1 MTKCFA
7 WFCSNFLMF
16 CLFVKIKSDSEEYQ
30 AACRLWQVYLQTRTE
45 FVQPGDGDD
54 EEEDGEDIVD
64 NSGMSAE
71 EEVDC
76 IATKCSS

>member
-1 MTKCFA
+1 M
-7 WFCSNFLMF
+7 
-16 CLFVKIKSDSEEYQ
+16 KSDSEEYQ
-30 AACRLWQVYLQTRTE
+30 AACRLWQVYLQTRAE
-45 FVQPGDGDD
+45 FVQPGEGED

-76 IATKCSS
+76 IATKCNSLNNLKTNFTIFCKYF

>member
-1 MTKCFA
+1 MFA
-7 WFCSNFLMF
+7 KL
-16 CLFVKIKSDSEEYQ
+16 KSDSEEYQ
-30 AACRLWQVYLQTRTE
+30 AACRLWQVYLQTRAE

-71 EEVDC
+71 EEVDY
-76 IATKCSS
+76 IAAIQKKINTLNAHLNFLW

>member
-1 MTKCFA
+1 M
-7 WFCSNFLMF
+7 
-16 CLFVKIKSDSEEYQ
+16 CLFAKLKSDSEEYQ
-30 AACRLWQVYLQTRTE
+30 AACRLWQVYLQTRAE

-71 EEVDC
+71 EEVDY
-76 IATKCSS
+76 IATSAIPK